1 MNIETEI
8 QNWSDH
14 VLSWL
19 VTEEGTSLWF
29 REIVMKEQLRRQ
41 TDQAPDYF
49 ILLTEVN
56 LDPLFNKRT
65 PNARQSSMLGIKHP
79 LQHGWFKKL
88 VGTSIT
94 LKTYKSVLDCNGKR
108 PFGVPSKDWRNPVKS
123 I

>member
-29 REIVMKEQLRRQ
+29 RQIVMTEQMRRQ
-41 TDQAPDYF
+41 TDQSPLHLV
-49 ILLTEVN
+49 LLSEET

-65 PNARQSSMLGIKHP
+65 PNVRQASMLGISYP
-79 LQHGWFKKL
+79 LQHGWFGKL

-94 LKTYKSVLDCNGKR
+94 LKTYKAVLDCKGKR